1 MSNQQVVSDDII
13 KILGDV
19 MRRSKYAKKKMCEQT
34 AMTDNPPMLIV
45 GRVHKPEDSDDEM
58 TDTASKYTKE
68 LGLEKQYD
76 VAMLPLIHKEDVY
89 DCYMDAVGALP
100 IAPVNFILLVVEG
113 YMRAGTD
120 LTKPNDSDDE
130 GKSLKDEYESN
141 PFSDVREGLVVSGV
155 DWEQDKI
162 YMSAVTY
169 KYDDF
174 GVPMFDDEMESAI
187 VPLTEENKEMAEA
200 RFTNAMLQTVTYLKL
215 AMKAQA
221 FHQLLTEAND
231 EEGN

>member
-1 MSNQQVVSDDII
+1 MSEQQVISNDIL

-19 MRRSKYAKKKMCEQT
+19 MRRNKYAKKEMCKEV
-34 AMTDNPPMLIV
+34 AMSDTPPMLII
-45 GRVHKPEDSDDEM
+45 GRIHQSDD
-58 TDTASKYTKE
+58 TDDELAESASQYTKQ
-68 LGLEKQYD
+68 LGLERQYD
-76 VAMLPLIHKEDVY
+76 VAMLPLIHKEDPY
-89 DCYMDAVGALP
+89 DAYIDAVGHLP
-100 IAPVNFILLVVEG
+100 TAPVNFIFIAVEG
-113 YMRAGTD
+113 YMRRFTD
-120 LTKPNDSDDE
+120 LTTPADRDSE
-130 GKSLKDEYESN
+130 EVSLKDEFQNN